1 VFILTLVTIVVSVTT
16 SSTTNNELY
25 LNEWSIHVPGGKLA
39 ADKFAQ
45 ENGFVNLGEII
56 PGSDEYHMRY
66 PRRSKRSVDQDHHIQ
81 KRILE
86 HPDVSMAE
94 QLVEKKRVKRD
105 LVYPTRYITNLVWI
119 QSYQT
124 FFFVKQ
130 KFFLFFAIKLC
141 HFVAF
146 ALYSSA
152 TNTQA

>member
-1 VFILTLVTIVVSVTT
+1 MMYFHTAFKVFILTLVIFVVSVVTTT
-16 SSTTNNELY
+16 SNSEMY

-66 PRRSKRSVDQDHHIQ
+66 PRRSKRSLDQDHHIQ

-86 HPDVSMAE
+86 HPDVSRAE

-105 LVYPTRYITNLVWI
+105 LVYPTR
-119 QSYQT
+119 
-124 FFFVKQ
+124 
-130 KFFLFFAIKLC
+130 
-141 HFVAF
+141 
-146 ALYSSA
+146 
-152 TNTQA
+152 